1 MNLESRV
8 EKLESLA
15 GRVDMKA
22 MSDDQLDAHAKTL
35 TFASA
40 EQYRAILTLVLRH
53 RSAFPVKH

>member
-8 EKLESLA
+8 EKLEALLC
-15 GRVDMKA
+15 RLDLKA
-22 MSDDQLDAHAKTL
+22 MTDDQLDAHAKTL
-35 TFASA
+35 PFASA